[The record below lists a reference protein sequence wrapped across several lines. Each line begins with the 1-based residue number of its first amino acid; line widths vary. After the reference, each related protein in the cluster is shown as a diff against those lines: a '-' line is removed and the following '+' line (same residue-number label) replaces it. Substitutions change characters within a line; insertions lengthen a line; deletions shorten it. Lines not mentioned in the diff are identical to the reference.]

1 MYDKLWTKD
10 FIFITIVNF
19 LMYLIHYTLIV
30 TITEFTID
38 KYHASESMGGLAA
51 GIFIIG
57 MLFGRLVS
65 GRIIDSLQP
74 KKVLLG
80 GIIFSIITVAL
91 YFAINSIAI
100 LMLVR
105 LLHGLAFGFAST
117 ATGTIS
123 SRIIPE
129 ERKGEGIGYMH

>member
-1 MYDKLWTKD
+1 MYDKLWSKD
-10 FIFITIVNF
+10 FIFITMTNF

-30 TITEFTID
+30 TVTIFTID

-65 GRIIDSLQP
+65 GRIIDNLQP
-74 KKVLLG
+74 KKVLIY

-91 YFAINSIAI
+91 
-100 LMLVR
+100 
-105 LLHGLAFGFAST
+105 
-117 ATGTIS
+117 
-123 SRIIPE
+123 
-129 ERKGEGIGYMH
+129 

>member
-1 MYDKLWTKD
+1 MMPPSNTFLGCKL
-10 FIFITIVNF
+10 
-19 LMYLIHYTLIV
+19 Y
-30 TITEFTID
+30 
-38 KYHASESMGGLAA
+38 
-51 GIFIIG
+51 
-57 MLFGRLVS
+57 
-65 GRIIDSLQP
+65 SLQP

-91 YFAINSIAI
+91 YFAINSLAI

-123 SRIIPE
+123 NE
-129 ERKGEGIGYMH
+129 TTK